1 MEKDTLA
8 LTTFG
13 TSLSLTTTLRNSIQ
27 SEISTLDA
35 ASLALSKAIAS
46 ESSIQRSIRKE
57 MERAKREMM
66 EISREGGEV
75 VENEV
80 VHSNVCRG
88 WKEEVAGMQEILREF
103 SVVSDDEGDNGD
115 GQGGMKLI
123 PKMKMMIQTKNR
135 EHVSLRRELEGY
147 KSTVAN
153 LDDETSRIQVESGR
167 LNAQNSKLQGE
178 VEKKRMELEGETRR
192 NGRVKEAIGRSR
204 GKSGGFA
211 RAIADKAQE
220 QITERS
226 NNLSKESALQADLES
241 KNQEVACLSA
251 EEKKLDAELALLSG
265 FLASFIQQHVEAEAE
280 VKRGVVAKAELDEVK
295 AEVVEIIKVKEAKFK
310 VRDDAAKDLEEA
322 KKVHDTAAAAA
333 KELETIK
340 AENDKADAEVLEPA
354 LKRKAEASNEKERL
368 AGEVNELHKVMA
380 ELQRKM
386 NEAVAGTDAKTA
398 VKAEELKN
406 AKEQLEKAK
415 SSLDDFLKSA
425 AAQEE
430 TNAKE
435 LKETKDFT
443 AHFEAATQG
452 EITRLDTMKRQKTDE
467 RLAKLDQR
475 RSELA
480 SLEDVRREGIKHL
493 EDALDF
499 LEQMKDVEAAIKDAE
514 VELTEDGEELLP
526 ALEEHKEVFADLK
539 DRIESAKNN
548 EHGTAND
555 RDDMETQASPSTK
568 RRQ

>member
-1 MEKDTLA
+1 M
-8 LTTFG
+8 
-13 TSLSLTTTLRNSIQ
+13 LSL
-27 SEISTLDA
+27 
-35 ASLALSKAIAS
+35 
-46 ESSIQRSIRKE
+46 
-57 MERAKREMM
+57 
-66 EISREGGEV
+66 
-75 VENEV
+75 
-80 VHSNVCRG
+80 
-88 WKEEVAGMQEILREF
+88 
-103 SVVSDDEGDNGD
+103 
-115 GQGGMKLI
+115 
-123 PKMKMMIQTKNR
+123 
-135 EHVSLRRELEGY
+135 
-147 KSTVAN
+147 
-153 LDDETSRIQVESGR
+153 
-167 LNAQNSKLQGE
+167 
-178 VEKKRMELEGETRR
+178 
-192 NGRVKEAIGRSR
+192 
-204 GKSGGFA
+204 
-211 RAIADKAQE
+211 
-220 QITERS
+220 
-226 NNLSKESALQADLES
+226 
-241 KNQEVACLSA
+241 
-251 EEKKLDAELALLSG
+251 
-265 FLASFIQQHVEAEAE
+265 FL
-280 VKRGVVAKAELDEVK
+280 
-295 AEVVEIIKVKEAKFK
+295 
-310 VRDDAAKDLEEA
+310 
-322 KKVHDTAAAAA
+322 T
-333 KELETIK
+333 
-340 AENDKADAEVLEPA
+340 
-354 LKRKAEASNEKERL
+354 
-368 AGEVNELHKVMA
+368 
-380 ELQRKM
+380 
-386 NEAVAGTDAKTA
+386 
-398 VKAEELKN
+398 ELKN

-493 EDALDF
+493 KDALDF